1 MAEARA
7 QISFKDVRASV
18 KRMQNE
24 GEKLVTRLRR
34 DARALTSRSRKDV
47 NTLLTDVRR
56 LQTDL
61 RKRATAAIE
70 ELETRRARI
79 VSTLEEQVTR
89 IVERVAGGLNVAS
102 KDDVAELRKR
112 MAELERRLDA
122 LAKERAA

>member
-47 NTLLTDVRR
+47 NTLLGDVRR